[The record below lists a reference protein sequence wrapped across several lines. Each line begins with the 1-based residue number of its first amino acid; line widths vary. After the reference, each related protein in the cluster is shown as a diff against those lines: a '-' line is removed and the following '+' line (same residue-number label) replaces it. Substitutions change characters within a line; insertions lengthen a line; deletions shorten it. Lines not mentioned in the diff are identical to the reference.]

1 MTIYG
6 GDFNTEPNSVPYKLL
21 RAVSNLADA
30 WVENGDETGSKRI
43 SVMSLNFKVGDSKAL
58 NTEHYNS
65 DRSGISS

>member
-43 SVMSLNFKVGDSKAL
+43 SVMSLNFKVGD
-58 NTEHYNS
+58 
-65 DRSGISS
+65 